1 LKGKK
6 TPWCTEVSAAHVAL
20 AVWYKPLGGLRF
32 LRLPALTAVEGL
44 ELFSQFPERQTFL
57 RERERERERERARAG
72 LRDPPKLS
80 CGGGGGM
87 LLEDR
92 PHQSAR

>member
-57 RERERERERERARAG
+57 REREREREREQA
-72 LRDPPKLS
+72 
-80 CGGGGGM
+80 
-87 LLEDR
+87 
-92 PHQSAR
+92 